1 MERPDCNAPNA
12 VWGEEDEQFEL
23 GLEKWGVDLDDLK
36 KPIRPRR
43 LFKAWVEEWEDVMD
57 KGDVMRTKLLA
68 KYGGLVFDDIDAVPT
83 VRLRVS
89 STKLKYIRR
98 SGWHAMG
105 EPPDYV
111 GDGEDDDKLE
121 PFAITNEVLIE
132 LIKTTVQPEDL
143 NVRIALNNNNNVGN

>member
-1 MERPDCNAPNA
+1 LLYTSSNIRRAQIKREELERPDCNAPSE

-23 GLEKWGVDLDDLK
+23 GLEKWGVDIDDLK

-68 KYGGLVFDDIDAVPT
+68 EYGGLVFDDIDAVPA
-83 VRLRVS
+83 VR
-89 STKLKYIRR
+89 
-98 SGWHAMG
+98 M
-105 EPPDYV
+105 
-111 GDGEDDDKLE
+111 
-121 PFAITNEVLIE
+121 EVLIE

-143 NVRIALNNNNNVGN
+143 NVRVALNEQEARASDSSNNERDESDSDEE

>member
-1 MERPDCNAPNA
+1 
-12 VWGEEDEQFEL
+12 
-23 GLEKWGVDLDDLK
+23 
-36 KPIRPRR
+36 
-43 LFKAWVEEWEDVMD
+43 MD

-68 KYGGLVFDDIDAVPT
+68 TYGGLVFDDIDVVPT

-105 EPPDYV
+105 EPLDYV

-121 PFAITNEVLIE
+121 PFAITNEVLMIE
-132 LIKTTVQPEDL
+132 LIETTVQPEDL
-143 NVRIALNNNNNVGN
+143 NVRIALNEQTKAMKVIVMKSKNEL